1 MRSSSHRARGAR
13 PQAVAQASVTLAGT
27 ANTFLLWT
35 AAAHADVKIG
45 AVLSI
50 TGPASFLGEPQKR
63 LWKCTSRIPR
73 RGPRR
78 GALEQSARARGLSG
92 RL

>member
-1 MRSSSHRARGAR
+1 
-13 PQAVAQASVTLAGT
+13 VAPASVTLAGT

-50 TGPASFLGEPQKR
+50 TGPASFLGEPQKET
-63 LWKCTSRIPR
+63 LEMYVKYPTPR
-73 RGPRR
+73 
-78 GALEQSARARGLSG
+78 AAARSS
-92 RL
+92 